1 MRLKKP
7 KVLAPLLA
15 VLCLTV
21 PSSAFSADSSV
32 RATVKPVMCGTG
44 ARAVFINHPVFEGL
58 LGTRKALD
66 ATNLALPSD
75 QIQDREAGYF
85 VTISGLRPTSRVF
98 LGWESLSISVD
109 SKISIPGLVVPG
121 SVPPRVLTLPEVFQR
136 RPDVKQLL
144 SNVYVKLFATDEDGQ
159 VSTKIFRYLDMA
171 VAQPI
176 GPGQQGNY
184 FFATI
189 TPAQLN
195 GFGRFS
201 IINKFAVY
209 LKGTGTNQQSVEFD
223 GFSIS
228 HSNQPSPKTGIL
240 QMAPINCEDLGPS

>member
-1 MRLKKP
+1 MRLNTP

-15 VLCLTV
+15 VLYLTV

-32 RATVKPVMCGTG
+32 RATVKPIMCGTG
-44 ARAVFINHPVFEGL
+44 ARAVFINHPMFDGL

-66 ATNLALPSD
+66 ATNLPLSSD

-85 VTISGLRPTSRVF
+85 VTISGLRPTSRVLF
-98 LGWESLSISVD
+98 GWESLRISVD
-109 SKISIPGLVVPG
+109 SKISIPGFVIPG
-121 SVPPRVLTLPEVFQR
+121 VPPRVLTLPEVFQR
-136 RPDVKQLL
+136 RPDVQQLL
-144 SNVYVKLFATDEDGQ
+144 SNVCVKLFATDEDGQ
-159 VSTKIFRYLDMA
+159 VHTKIFRYLDMA
-171 VAQPI
+171 ITQPV

-228 HSNQPSPKTGIL
+228 HSNQPSPTTGIL